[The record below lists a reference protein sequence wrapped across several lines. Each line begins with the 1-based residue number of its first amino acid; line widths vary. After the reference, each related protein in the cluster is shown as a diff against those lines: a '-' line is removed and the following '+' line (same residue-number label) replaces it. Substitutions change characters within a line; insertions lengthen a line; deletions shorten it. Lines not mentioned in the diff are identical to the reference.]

1 METRPGKAAMLAAA
15 VGATLLFGA
24 TAAAAGQPDPSPTP
38 GLGGMSESTMP
49 GEAGMMAHMHERML
63 ERHPGM
69 QRMHERMLERHP
81 GMQRM
86 HERAMSGDAMGMS
99 GDGMMGMSGGDG
111 TEAPAP

>member
-69 QRMHERMLERHP
+69 QRMHER
-81 GMQRM
+81 
-86 HERAMSGDAMGMS
+86 AMSGDAMGMS